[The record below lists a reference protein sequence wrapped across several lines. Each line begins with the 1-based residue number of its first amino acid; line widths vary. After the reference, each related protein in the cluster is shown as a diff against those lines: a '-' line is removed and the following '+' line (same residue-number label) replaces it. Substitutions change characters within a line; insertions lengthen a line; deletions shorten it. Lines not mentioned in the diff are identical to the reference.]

1 MIGKSLT
8 VVALLSLNLVSAG
21 PIVKRSVL
29 TDLQTVYSKVQTL
42 DSDITSWNGQLLTAL
57 PLLTDVNTL
66 ETDIKTATTDT
77 NNSAAFGDADS
88 ASIASETQ
96 SLSTLIVTTLDDLV
110 AQASK
115 VAAVGLTGTVESS
128 LEDLKTL
135 SDGLITAIESKIEAS
150 YLPTATSV
158 AAAIDSAFATAIAA
172 YA

>member
-8 VVALLSLNLVSAG
+8 VAALLSLNLVSAG

-29 TDLQTVYSKVQTL
+29 TDLQTVYSEVQSL

-57 PLLTDVNTL
+57 PLLTDVDTL

-110 AQASK
+110 AQ
-115 VAAVGLTGTVESS
+115 VCL
-128 LEDLKTL
+128 L
-135 SDGLITAIESKIEAS
+135 
-150 YLPTATSV
+150 YSV
-158 AAAIDSAFATAIAA
+158 NFIRPVRANRV
-172 YA
+172 

>member
-8 VVALLSLNLVSAG
+8 VAVLLSLNLVSAG

-29 TDLQTVYSKVQTL
+29 TDLQTVYSEVKSL

-57 PLLTDVNTL
+57 PLLTDVDTL

-96 SLSTLIVTTLDDLV
+96 SLSTLIVTTLNDLV
-110 AQASK
+110 AQ
-115 VAAVGLTGTVESS
+115 VCLHYFVN
-128 LEDLKTL
+128 
-135 SDGLITAIESKIEAS
+135 LICLVHANQ
-150 YLPTATSV
+150 V
-158 AAAIDSAFATAIAA
+158 
-172 YA
+172 

>member
-8 VVALLSLNLVSAG
+8 VAVLLSLNLVSAG

-29 TDLQTVYSKVQTL
+29 TDLQTVYSEVKSL

-57 PLLTDVNTL
+57 PLLTDVDTL

-110 AQASK
+110 AQ
-115 VAAVGLTGTVESS
+115 VCLHYFVN
-128 LEDLKTL
+128 
-135 SDGLITAIESKIEAS
+135 LICLVHANQ
-150 YLPTATSV
+150 V
-158 AAAIDSAFATAIAA
+158 
-172 YA
+172 